1 LFRAG
6 NDSTI
11 VLWTTGFREVN
22 VFTLTKLSKVMLGI
36 LLVLALTLGGS
47 IPGVSR
53 EKHETISA
61 TARGTGTQL
70 GGSVGVTLNIY
81 NFSTPEDRQTLNEA
95 FQKGQNQGLVDA
107 LRKMKAVGHIEIT
120 GTVGSDCAYIR
131 MDPTSTGRKIVFVTN
146 RWIRTAEVRADSQ
159 SQAYNL
165 TAGIL
170 DINDQDKSK
179 SSGVLYPAAQITINK
194 EGEPQ
199 WDLRANAWQLIDVL
213 DWK

>member
-1 LFRAG
+1 MFT
-6 NDSTI
+6 STK
-11 VLWTTGFREVN
+11 F
-22 VFTLTKLSKVMLGI
+22 SKITVGI
-36 LLVLALTLGGS
+36 LLVFALTLGGTTR
-47 IPGVSR
+47 GFSR

-81 NFSTPEDRQTLNEA
+81 SFSTPEDRQTLIQA

-107 LRKMKAVGHIEIT
+107 LRKMKAVGHVEVT

-131 MDPTSTGRKIVFVTN
+131 MIPTSTGRKIVFVTN
-146 RWIRTAEVRADSQ
+146 RWIRTPELRYDTQ

-165 TAGIL
+165 TAGLL

-179 SSGVLYPAAQITINK
+179 SSGVLYPAAQLTINN

-199 WDLRANAWQLIDVL
+199 WDLRANAWQLIDIL

>member
-1 LFRAG
+1 V
-6 NDSTI
+6 I
-11 VLWTTGFREVN
+11 
-22 VFTLTKLSKVMLGI
+22 VFTLTKPSKIATGI
-36 LLVLALTLGGS
+36 LLVLGLTLGGS
-47 IPGVSR
+47 IPGFSG

-70 GGSVGVTLNIY
+70 GGSIGTTLIIY
-81 NFSTPEDRQTLNEA
+81 QPSTPEDRQTLIQA

-107 LRKMKAVGHIEIT
+107 LRKMKAVGHIAIT
-120 GTVGSDCAYIR
+120 GTIGSDCAYIR
-131 MDPTSTGRKIVFVTN
+131 MIPTSTGRKIVFVTN
-146 RWIRTAEVRADSQ
+146 RWIRTPEVRADSQ

-179 SSGVLYPAAQITINK
+179 SSGVLYPAAQLTINN

-199 WDLRANAWQLIDVL
+199 WDLRANAWKLIDII

>member
-1 LFRAG
+1 MG
-6 NDSTI
+6 T
-11 VLWTTGFREVN
+11 
-22 VFTLTKLSKVMLGI
+22 
-36 LLVLALTLGGS
+36 LLVLTLTLAGS
-47 IPGVSR
+47 IPGFS
-53 EKHETISA
+53 EKRETISA

-70 GGSVGVTLNIY
+70 GGSGGVTLIINQP
-81 NFSTPEDRQTLNEA
+81 STPEDRQTLIQA

-107 LRKMKAVGHIEIT
+107 LRKMKPVGHIAIT
-120 GTVGSDCAYIR
+120 GTIGSDCAYIR
-131 MDPTSTGRKIVFVTN
+131 MIPTSTGRKIVFVTN
-146 RWIRTAEVRADSQ
+146 RWIRTPEVRADSQ

-179 SSGVLYPAAQITINK
+179 STGVLYPAAQLTINN

-199 WDLRANAWQLIDVL
+199 WDLRANAWQLIDII

>member
-1 LFRAG
+1 MFT
-6 NDSTI
+6 ST
-11 VLWTTGFREVN
+11 
-22 VFTLTKLSKVMLGI
+22 KSSKITVGI
-36 LLVLALTLGGS
+36 LVVFALTLGGTTRAFS
-47 IPGVSR
+47 G

-81 NFSTPEDRQTLNEA
+81 SFSTPEDRQTLIQA

-107 LRKMKAVGHIEIT
+107 LRKMKAVGHLEMT
-120 GTVGSDCAYIR
+120 GTVGSDLAYIR
-131 MDPTSTGRKIVFVTN
+131 MIPTSTGRKIVFVTN
-146 RWIRTAEVRADSQ
+146 RWIRTPELRYDTQ

-179 SSGVLYPAAQITINK
+179 SSGVLYPAAQLTINND
-194 EGEPQ
+194 GEPQ
-199 WDLRANAWQLIDVL
+199 WDLRANAWKLIDIL

>member
-1 LFRAG
+1 MFTSLKF
-6 NDSTI
+6 SKPI
-11 VLWTTGFREVN
+11 V
-22 VFTLTKLSKVMLGI
+22 GI
-36 LLVLALTLGGS
+36 LLVFALILGGTT
-47 IPGVSR
+47 PVFSR
-53 EKHETISA
+53 EKNETISA

-70 GGSVGVTLNIY
+70 GGSGGVTLIIY
-81 NFSTPEDRQTLNEA
+81 QPSTPEDRQTLIQA

-107 LRKMKAVGHIEIT
+107 LHKMKAVGHIAIT

-131 MDPTSTGRKIVFVTN
+131 MIPTSTGRKIVFVTN
-146 RWIRTAEVRADSQ
+146 RWIRTPEVRYDTQ

-179 SSGVLYPAAQITINK
+179 SSGVLYPAAQLTINSD
-194 EGEPQ
+194 GEPQ
-199 WDLRANAWQLIDVL
+199 WDLRANAWNLIDII

>member
-1 LFRAG
+1 
-6 NDSTI
+6 
-11 VLWTTGFREVN
+11 VN
-22 VFTLTKLSKVMLGI
+22 VFTLTKVSRINVGT
-36 LLVLALTLGGS
+36 LLVLALTLAGS
-47 IPGVSR
+47 TPGFSG
-53 EKHETISA
+53 EKRETISA

-70 GGSVGVTLNIY
+70 GGNVGVTLIINQP
-81 NFSTPEDRQTLNEA
+81 STPEDRQTLIQA

-107 LRKMKAVGHIEIT
+107 LRKMKPVGHIAIT
-120 GTVGSDCAYIR
+120 GTIGSDCAYIR
-131 MDPTSTGRKIVFVTN
+131 EIPTSTGRKIVFVTN
-146 RWIRTAEVRADSQ
+146 RWIRTPEVRADSQ

-179 SSGVLYPAAQITINK
+179 SSGVLYPAAQLTINN

-199 WDLRANAWQLIDVL
+199 WDLRANAWKLIDII

>member
-1 LFRAG
+1 
-6 NDSTI
+6 
-11 VLWTTGFREVN
+11 VN
-22 VFTLTKLSKVMLGI
+22 VFTLTTHSKVTLAT
-36 LLVLALTLGGS
+36 LLVVALTLVAS
-47 IPGVSR
+47 TPGFSG
-53 EKHETISA
+53 EKRETISA

-70 GGSVGVTLNIY
+70 GGSGGVTLIINQP
-81 NFSTPEDRQTLNEA
+81 STPEDRQTLIQA

-107 LRKMKAVGHIEIT
+107 LRKMKPVGHIAIT
-120 GTVGSDCAYIR
+120 GTIGSDCAYIR
-131 MDPTSTGRKIVFVTN
+131 EIPTSTGRKIVFVTN
-146 RWIRTAEVRADSQ
+146 RWIRTPEVRADSQ

-179 SSGVLYPAAQITINK
+179 SSGVLYPAAQLTINN

-199 WDLRANAWQLIDVL
+199 WDLRANAWKLIDII

>member
-1 LFRAG
+1 M
-6 NDSTI
+6 
-11 VLWTTGFREVN
+11 
-22 VFTLTKLSKVMLGI
+22 FTLTKVSKVAMGT
-36 LLVLALTLGGS
+36 LLVLTLTVAGS
-47 IPGVSR
+47 IPGFSG

-70 GGSVGVTLNIY
+70 GGSVGTTLIIY
-81 NFSTPEDRQTLNEA
+81 QPSTPEDRQTLIQA

-107 LRKMKAVGHIEIT
+107 LRKMKAVGHIAIT
-120 GTVGSDCAYIR
+120 GTIGSDCAYIR
-131 MDPTSTGRKIVFVTN
+131 MIPTSTGRKIVFVTN
-146 RWIRTAEVRADSQ
+146 RWIRTPEVRSNSQ

-179 SSGVLYPAAQITINK
+179 SSGVLYPAAQLTINN

-199 WDLRANAWQLIDVL
+199 WDLRANAWQLIDII

>member
-1 LFRAG
+1 M
-6 NDSTI
+6 
-11 VLWTTGFREVN
+11 
-22 VFTLTKLSKVMLGI
+22 FTLTKLSKVTFGT
-36 LLVLALTLGGS
+36 LLVLTLTLAGS
-47 IPGVSR
+47 IPGFSG

-70 GGSVGVTLNIY
+70 GGNADVTLNIY
-81 NFSTPEDRQTLNEA
+81 SFSTPEDRHTLIQA

-107 LRKMKAVGHIEIT
+107 LRKMKAVGHVELT

-131 MDPTSTGRKIVFVTN
+131 MIPTSTGRKIVFVTN
-146 RWIRTAEVRADSQ
+146 RWIRTPEMRYDTQ

-179 SSGVLYPAAQITINK
+179 SSGVLYPAAQITINN

-199 WDLRANAWQLIDVL
+199 WDLRANAWKLINIL

>member
-1 LFRAG
+1 M
-6 NDSTI
+6 
-11 VLWTTGFREVN
+11 
-22 VFTLTKLSKVMLGI
+22 FTVAKISRITKGT
-36 LLVLALTLGGS
+36 LLVLAITLAGH
-47 IPGVSR
+47 IPGFSR

-70 GGSVGVTLNIY
+70 GGSGGVTLIIY
-81 NFSTPEDRQTLNEA
+81 QPSTPEDRQTLIQA

-107 LRKMKAVGHIEIT
+107 LRKMKAVGHIAIS
-120 GTVGSDCAYIR
+120 GTIGSVCAFIR
-131 MDPTSTGRKIVFVTN
+131 MVPTSTGRKIVFVTN
-146 RWIRTAEVRADSQ
+146 RWIRTPEVRADSQ

-179 SSGVLYPAAQITINK
+179 SSGVLYPAAQLTINSD
-194 EGEPQ
+194 GEPQ
-199 WDLRANAWQLIDVL
+199 WDLRANAWQLIDII

>member
-1 LFRAG
+1 MVQCWKH
-6 NDSTI
+6 STI
-11 VLWTTGFREVN
+11 ALGITRIRELN
-22 VFTLTKLSKVMLGI
+22 VFTLTRLSKVTMGI
-36 LLVLALTLGGS
+36 LIVLALTLAGN
-47 IPGVSR
+47 IPGFSG

-70 GGSVGVTLNIY
+70 GGSIGTTLIIY
-81 NFSTPEDRQTLNEA
+81 SFSTPEDRQTLIQA

-107 LRKMKAVGHIEIT
+107 LRKMKAVGHLAIT
-120 GTVGSDCAYIR
+120 GTIGSDCAYIR
-131 MDPTSTGRKIVFVTN
+131 TVPTSTGRKIVFVTN
-146 RWIRTAEVRADSQ
+146 RWIRTPEMRSNSQ

-179 SSGVLYPAAQITINK
+179 SSGVLYPAAQLTINSD
-194 EGEPQ
+194 GEPQ
-199 WDLRANAWQLIDVL
+199 WDLRANAWNLIDIL